1 MRRSILG
8 FAFSSLIYILLTG
21 CNPEPQVKSSDID
34 QIKIELIETSIMPQG
49 IAYSLKLKNL
59 SQFTIAQN
67 NVYISYPIK
76 TSTGSMSNPFKIEA
90 KNNKLQIGS
99 EEEIIL
105 AAFAPIEIYEENPK
119 LDTEN
124 FYVEIVGYIEE
135 LKETR
140 RFQKIGGLEFFK

>member
-76 TSTGSMSNPFKIEA
+76 TSTGSKNNPFKIEA
-90 KNNKLQIGS
+90 TNNKL
-99 EEEIIL
+99 
-105 AAFAPIEIYEENPK
+105 
-119 LDTEN
+119 
-124 FYVEIVGYIEE
+124 
-135 LKETR
+135 
-140 RFQKIGGLEFFK
+140 